1 VEKGYLAFILHAHLP
16 FVRHPEYE
24 DSLEE
29 YWLFEAITETY
40 IPLLAMLEKLA
51 GEGVAFRLTF
61 SLTPTL
67 ASMLED
73 SLLQSRYLR
82 RIEHQIELAAKEMQ
96 RTRHQPEFH
105 RLARMYYESF
115 SKAKEL
121 FTSRY
126 KQNLLQAFRRL
137 QELGFVE
144 LIASAATHG
153 YLPLLSVNPSSV
165 SAQIRVG
172 VDRHREAFGQ
182 RPGGFWLP
190 ECGYYPGIDTF
201 LREEKIRYTILES
214 HGITRADVKPIY
226 GVYAPLYCP
235 SGVAVFGRDPES
247 SKQVWSS
254 VEGYPGDFDYREFYR
269 DIAYDLEFEYIKPY
283 VHEAGIRID
292 TGIKYY
298 RITGQDRSKEAYIP
312 ERAEQKAHIHA
323 ENFLDNREKQIDFL
337 ASAMDRKPIIV
348 APYDAELFG
357 HWWFEGPIWL
367 EHVIRNVASKGDAL
381 RLVTLSEY
389 LEMYPIN
396 QVSVPS
402 MSSWGYKGFSEVWL
416 NGSNDWIYPDLHRA
430 GDLMAEMARDY
441 PNAKGITRRALNQ
454 AARELLLA
462 QASDWAFMLK
472 LGVMT
477 EYATKRTRDHL
488 LHSERLFREVRDA
501 SVDKAW
507 LSLIESRDNIFPH
520 IDYRVFSRPK
530 QKSVHPRGSDDA

>member
-1 VEKGYLAFILHAHLP
+1 MEKGYLAFILHAHLP

>member
-1 VEKGYLAFILHAHLP
+1 MEKGYLAFILHAHLP

-357 HWWFEGPIWL
+357 QWWFEGPIWL